1 MWSKIE
7 IQDGGRF
14 RLEYLLPVVISVMY
28 YICQGGLLLW
38 LGGGSGHMVY
48 LVCAIQQHVKFGA
61 SLIVLGLVIAFRI
74 FSNMAVVRHIVC
86 TFSEFLTTGEVG

>member
-1 MWSKIE
+1 
-7 IQDGGRF
+7 
-14 RLEYLLPVVISVMY
+14 
-28 YICQGGLLLW
+28 
-38 LGGGSGHMVY
+38 MVY

-86 TFSEFLTTGEVG
+86 IFSEFLTTGEVG